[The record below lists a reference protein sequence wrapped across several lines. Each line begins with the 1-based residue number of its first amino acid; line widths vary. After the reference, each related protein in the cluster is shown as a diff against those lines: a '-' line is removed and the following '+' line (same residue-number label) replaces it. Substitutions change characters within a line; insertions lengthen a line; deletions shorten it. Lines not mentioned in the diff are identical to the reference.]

1 MGEQISTY
9 LSTMA
14 PPTTRNHEPQLVSS
28 LIVSSLIA
36 SKTQL
41 IFGIPGAKIDAVFNA
56 LLDHPQIHLV
66 VTRHE
71 QNAAFM
77 AAAYGRLTGNP
88 GVCIATSGPGAT
100 NLTTGLATA
109 TTEGDPVVAII
120 GDVPRHMANK
130 RTHQSM
136 RALEVLAP
144 VVKKTIQVHVEDEVP
159 EALLSAFRAANSYPK
174 GAVVINLPQDIA
186 SLKTKVGSFEP
197 RAFIP
202 PLLGPGNSEAVSQ
215 VASMIQSAKFP
226 VILLG
231 LRSAAPRNVAKIRM
245 FLEKHPMPVVETF
258 QAAGAVCKK
267 QVHLFY
273 GRIGLFRNQP
283 GDKLLAK
290 SDLILSVGYD
300 PTEYDAQNWNP
311 RGNLNVV
318 HIDYQSCD
326 YDFHYQPSAELI
338 GSVAENFYTLSN
350 QVNKVASLE
359 SNDTILQ
366 DLRKEFTSWRSTS
379 HMLSSNS
386 SSLVDPL
393 NFISSLQ
400 SHLPSPPDD
409 DSGEGKF
416 IPTTVITDV
425 GTVYIYLMRHFF
437 AYVPRSFLSSNGQ
450 QTLGVG
456 LPWAICASL
465 IQSPPCSRRVI
476 SLSGDGGFM
485 FSSMEL
491 ATAVQQGCKITH
503 FIWNDSAYNMVQFQ
517 EEMKYGRSS
526 GVKLGGVDFV
536 KLAESFG
543 AKGVVMENEGRV
555 EEVMKGVVGEDV
567 EGVVVVDVRIDYSRV
582 RKLAGHVI
590 GEEYS

>member
-1 MGEQISTY
+1 MTLPI
-9 LSTMA
+9 
-14 PPTTRNHEPQLVSS
+14 TTSSEPQLVSS
-28 LIVSSLIA
+28 LVVSSLL
-36 SKTQL
+36 SSGTQL

-56 LLDHPQIHLV
+56 LLDHPQIRLI

-77 AAAYGRLTGNP
+77 AAAYGRLTGKP
-88 GVCIATSGPGAT
+88 GVCIATSGPGAS

-120 GDVPRHMANK
+120 GDVPRNMANK

-136 RALEVLAP
+136 RALDALAP

-174 GAVVINLPQDIA
+174 GAVVISLPQDIA
-186 SLKTKVGSFEP
+186 SLKTKVSSFSPE
-197 RAFIP
+197 AFTP
-202 PLLGPGNSEAVSQ
+202 PLLGPGNSDAVNR
-215 VASMIQSAKFP
+215 VASMIQNARLP
-226 VILLG
+226 VLLLG
-231 LRSAAPRNVAKIRM
+231 LRSAAPRNVSRIQA
-245 FLEKHPMPVVETF
+245 FLKKFPMPVVETF
-258 QAAGAVCKK
+258 QAAGAVCKQ

-290 SDLILSVGYD
+290 SDLILSIGYD
-300 PTEYDAQNWNP
+300 TTEYDAQNWNP
-311 RGNLNVV
+311 KGKLNVV

-338 GSVAENFYTLSN
+338 GSVAENFDALTAR
-350 QVNKVASLE
+350 VEKVTTLE
-359 SNDTILQ
+359 SNESILK
-366 DLRKEFTSWRSTS
+366 DLHAEFDAWKSTAS
-379 HMLSSNS
+379 HVSEKSRA
-386 SSLVDPL
+386 LVQPL
-393 NFISSLQ
+393 HFISQLQ
-400 SHLPSPPDD
+400 SLIPAPPDD
-409 DSGEGKF
+409 DDPNDGSF
-416 IPTTVITDV
+416 VPTTVITDV
-425 GTVYIYLMRHFF
+425 GTVYIYMMRHFF

-456 LPWAICASL
+456 LPWAISASL
-465 IQSPPCSRRVI
+465 VQSPPCGRRVI

-491 ATAVQQGCKITH
+491 VTAVQQGCKITH

-526 GVKLGGVDFV
+526 GVELGGIDFV
-536 KLAESFG
+536 KFAESFG
-543 AKGVVMENEGRV
+543 AKGLTMENEDDV
-555 EEVMKGVVGEDV
+555 ENIMKEVIGEDV
-567 EGVVVVDVRIDYSRV
+567 KGVIIVDVKIDYSRV
-582 RKLAGHVI
+582 KELAGHVI
-590 GEEYS
+590 DQEYS